1 MNARDGYPLRRD
13 DAEHR
18 RLAAQ
23 AAFWAAD
30 AAALFDAA
38 GLAPGERVADLGCGT
53 AHVPLDLLRRVGS
66 AGRVFAL
73 DNDARLLGAMDADR
87 PLQLEPV
94 LADAFATPWPDG
106 MLDAVHARF
115 LAAPC
120 GRVDALVAEMR
131 RVVRPGGL
139 LMLQEPVADSWRIPA
154 GAAWSRLRALIRAGF
169 AERGGDFDVGRTLR
183 TRLARTLVDVRERRV
198 VHRLP
203 AGHPYAA
210 LPLAFCD
217 ALESTWRR
225 AGLAGDDELR
235 SLRSQVEQALRR
247 SGAGV
252 TTFTLVQVWGRKP
265 ASAPRVAAASR
276 RRS

>member
-13 DAEHR
+13 ETEHR

-38 GLAPGERVADLGCGT
+38 GIAAGDQVADLGCGT
-53 AHVPLDLLRRVGS
+53 AHVSLDLLRRVGTT
-66 AGRVFAL
+66 GRVLAL
-73 DNDARLLGAMDADR
+73 DNDARLLDAIDADR
-87 PLQLEPV
+87 PSQLEPV

-106 MLDAVHARF
+106 MLDAAHARF

-120 GRVDALVAEMR
+120 GRLDALLAEMR

-139 LMLQEPVADSWRIPA
+139 LMLQEPIADSWRVPA
-154 GAAWSRLRALIRAGF
+154 GPAWSRLRALIRAGF
-169 AERGGDFDVGRTLR
+169 AQRGGDFDVGRRLR
-183 TRLARTLVDVRERRV
+183 ARLSGTLVDLRERRV
-198 VHRLP
+198 VQTLP

-217 ALESTWRR
+217 ALHGTWRN
-225 AGLAGDDELR
+225 AGLAEDEEVRALR
-235 SLRSQVEQALRR
+235 LQLERALRR
-247 SGAGV
+247 TGACV
-252 TTFTLVQVWGRKP
+252 TTFTLVQVWGRNP
-265 ASAPRVAAASR
+265 A
-276 RRS
+276 

>member
-1 MNARDGYPLRRD
+1 MNARDGYPLQRD

-38 GLAPGERVADLGCGT
+38 GVGAGERVADLGCGT
-53 AHVPLDLLRRVGS
+53 AHVPLELLRRVGS
-66 AGRVFAL
+66 AGRVLAL
-73 DNDARLLGAMDADR
+73 DNDARLLATIDRDR
-87 PLQLEPV
+87 PRQLEPV
-94 LADAFATPWPDG
+94 LADAFATGWSDG
-106 MLDAVHARF
+106 TLDAAHARF

-120 GRVDALVAEMR
+120 GRVDALLAEML
-131 RVVRPGGL
+131 RVLRPGGL
-139 LMLQEPVADSWRIPA
+139 LMLQEPVADTWRIPA

-183 TRLARTLVDVRERRV
+183 ARLGRTLVDVRERRV
-198 VHRLP
+198 LHTLP
-203 AGHPYAA
+203 AGHPYAS

-217 ALESTWRR
+217 ALADTWRR

-235 SLRSQVEQALRR
+235 SLRLEVERALRR
-247 SGAGV
+247 PGACV

-265 ASAPRVAAASR
+265 GAAAASH